1 MQVSNRSL
9 SRYLFFVE
17 LSYAFD
23 VLRPIELAIKK
34 RGGEVCWFS
43 PKGSEAE
50 KYLLPSDKRLTDIA
64 QVKEYNPEAILA
76 PGNYIPDFF
85 PGIKV
90 QVFHGLDSGK
100 KNRIVNRGL
109 FDIYCTLG
117 PQATAGF
124 KLISDESCE
133 IIETGWS
140 KLDRLFTEQPKTK
153 EFQHDKPVVFYAP
166 TFSPSLTS
174 TKDLFPYIEKLT
186 KTRDWQWLIKL
197 HPKATQEDV
206 EMYRNLASD
215 KLVFIETN
223 DMIPLLQAADIIVSD
238 TSSVITEFALL
249 EKPVV
254 TFNNRTPKDWMINF
268 KQAHML
274 EDKIEQAL
282 QKDVTLKEKMKAYGD
297 MIHPAKDS
305 CSSERVLNAIED
317 LNHRGLAQLK
327 PRPFNLIRRLKARKK
342 LGYYRWT

>member
-1 MQVSNRSL
+1 MSTSSKCL

-34 RGGEVCWFS
+34 RGGEVYWFS

-50 KYLLPSDKRLTDIA
+50 EYLLPSDKRLSEVFE
-64 QVKEYNPEAILA
+64 VKQYNPEAILA

-109 FDIYCTLG
+109 FDLYCTLG

-133 IIETGWS
+133 IVETGWS

-153 EFQHDKPVVFYAP
+153 EFQHEKPVVFYAP

-174 TKDLFPYIEKLT
+174 TEKLFPYIEKLT
-186 KTRDWQWLIKL
+186 KTRDWQWLVKL
-197 HPKATQEDV
+197 HPKATQANID
-206 EMYRNLASD
+206 MYRALANDNLM
-215 KLVFIETN
+215 FIETN

-238 TSSVITEFALL
+238 TSSVITEFALQ

-254 TFNNRTPKDWMINF
+254 TFNNRTPKSWMINF
-268 KQAHML
+268 QQAHML
-274 EDKIEQAL
+274 EEKIEQAL
-282 QKDVTLKEKMKAYGD
+282 QNDVALKEKMKAYGN
-297 MIHPAKDS
+297 MIHPAKDGN
-305 CSSERVLNAIED
+305 SSERVLNAIED
-317 LNHRGLAQLK
+317 LNRRGLEQLK

-342 LGYYRWT
+342 LSYYRWI